1 MSSHREAPEISMD
14 PVADNTDVYAFVSPD
29 KPDTVTLIANFIPL
43 QGPDGGPNFFAF
55 GDDVLY
61 EIHISNNQTGE
72 ADVSYQFRF
81 TIELQDQTTFLYNT
95 GPITSLTDKTYN
107 RRQFYDVSKVVKG
120 GAPSK
125 IATHVPVPPCNIGI
139 HSTPNYPALAAAAI
153 TGLSGGGQV
162 FAGQRAEGFF
172 ADLGALFD
180 LADIRPLQ
188 NLHTGPLSPAMAL
201 DSLQGLNVNT
211 IAIQVPKTEVTKG
224 GVNPGPGDVA
234 KATSVIGVY
243 ASASRQSSR
252 MYDPGTGKSISSGAW
267 VQVSRLGNPLFNEVL
282 IPIAKKDMFNGTAPK
297 DDSQFADR
305 VAHPELAKLLPALYP
320 GVFPT
325 LAAYTKARADL
336 AAIFL
341 TGLPAGV
348 VPNFQNNTG
357 TVQAELLRLNLA
369 IPPTAHPNI
378 IGLIAGDAAGFP
390 NGRRLEDDVVT
401 IELRALAGATIP
413 LVDKTYVPDNAVG
426 ALSDFATQTN
436 GAFLPTFP
444 YLGTPNSGFATK
456 PKNHDTGGGAGS
468 TPVGGAGT
476 GAGGTSTGR
485 STELLIGGAVAAAGA
500 VAAGG
505 AYHHTRPTPAT
516 DGVPADTTST
526 E

>member
-162 FAGQRAEGFF
+162 FAGQRSEGFF

-201 DSLQGLNVNT
+201 DSLQGLNINT
-211 IAIQVPKTEVTKG
+211 IAIKVPKSHLTTEG
-224 GVNPGPGDVA
+224 FVA
-234 KATSVIGVY
+234 TDYKDPRATIGVY
-243 ASASRQSSR
+243 SSASRYKSR
-252 MYDPGTGKSISSGAW
+252 TNNGDGTRTDVGGW
-267 VQVSRLGNPLFNEVL
+267 QQVSRLGNPLFNEVL
-282 IPIAKKDMFNGTAPK
+282 IGIGRKDLFNATSPLT
-297 DDSQFADR
+297 DSTRVDR
-305 VAHPELAKLLPALYP
+305 VLMPELGKILPKLYP
-320 GVFPT
+320 
-325 LAAYTKARADL
+325 LAFRNLDYYNTKGLNHRDDL
-336 AAIFL
+336 VAILL
-341 TGLPAGV
+341 TG
-348 VPNFQNNTG
+348 VPDKIIPGFQNYTG
-357 TVQAELLRLNLA
+357 PTQADLLRLNIA
-369 IPPTAHPNI
+369 IPVNRNPNI
-378 IGLIAGDAAGFP
+378 LGVIAGDPQGFP
-390 NGRRLEDDVVT
+390 NGRRLVDDVVT
-401 IELRALAGATIP
+401 VDLRVILGATLP
-413 LVDKTYVPDNAVG
+413 LTDKSTPKFVTDFAVNVV
-426 ALSDFATQTN
+426 SDFAPPLGN
-436 GAFLPTFP
+436 GPFLTTFP
-444 YLGTPNSGFATK
+444 YLGTPNSGFATQ
-456 PKNHDTGGGAGS
+456 PKNHDTGG
-468 TPVGGAGT
+468 
-476 GAGGTSTGR
+476 
-485 STELLIGGAVAAAGA
+485 
-500 VAAGG
+500 
-505 AYHHTRPTPAT
+505 
-516 DGVPADTTST
+516 
-526 E
+526 

>member
-1 MSSHREAPEISMD
+1 
-14 PVADNTDVYAFVSPD
+14 
-29 KPDTVTLIANFIPL
+29 
-43 QGPDGGPNFFAF
+43 
-55 GDDVLY
+55 
-61 EIHISNNQTGE
+61 
-72 ADVSYQFRF
+72 
-81 TIELQDQTTFLYNT
+81 
-95 GPITSLTDKTYN
+95 
-107 RRQFYDVSKVVKG
+107 
-120 GAPSK
+120 
-125 IATHVPVPPCNIGI
+125 
-139 HSTPNYPALAAAAI
+139 
-153 TGLSGGGQV
+153 
-162 FAGQRAEGFF
+162 
-172 ADLGALFD
+172 
-180 LADIRPLQ
+180 
-188 NLHTGPLSPAMAL
+188 
-201 DSLQGLNVNT
+201 
-211 IAIQVPKTEVTKG
+211 
-224 GVNPGPGDVA
+224 
-234 KATSVIGVY
+234 
-243 ASASRQSSR
+243 
-252 MYDPGTGKSISSGAW
+252 
-267 VQVSRLGNPLFNEVL
+267 VL

-305 VAHPELAKLLPALYP
+305 VTHPELAKLLPALYP

-468 TPVGGAGT
+468 TPVGGAAPGRGAPPPGAAPSCSSVVPWLPPVRSPPAGPTTTPAPPPPPT
-476 GAGGTSTGR
+476 GYPPTPPAPSSRSPPTRNESHVDERAPPGHQHPHHHRGAPARGPLPAEPTAGPR
-485 STELLIGGAVAAAGA
+485 RHGAVVSGP
-500 VAAGG
+500 
-505 AYHHTRPTPAT
+505 R
-516 DGVPADTTST
+516 
-526 E
+526 